1 MTSLSGDYTDVY
13 KFYKN
18 ENGDICFRNIDG
30 SYLSVAKS
38 MPFDKLLELENRVSP
53 KVDCIIET
61 KYTENKP
68 NQIKF
73 IYNKIRSEKRST
85 IIKPYFK
92 KVKRIRGK
100 SQILDFYVCTF
111 CGTHHTD
118 DTDECADCISNYERD
133 MKYTNNRIL
142 EISND
147 HTLNDGA
154 YYDFMNTMKE
164 YLDSEHFRGFR
175 RIDIFNFNS
184 YSDIIMYFI
193 DNNNKMVSKTVWTTT
208 YYDDECYRDKYEYDY
223 EIDDYIAE
231 YEYEDP
237 VDPHEINVDIE
248 NIQENTV

>member
-1 MTSLSGDYTDVY
+1 MSSFTGDFIDAYR
-13 KFYKN
+13 FYKN

-133 MKYTNNRIL
+133 MKYTNNKIL

-147 HTLNDGA
+147 SKIGLVIYNSI
-154 YYDFMNTMKE
+154 MNTINE
-164 YLDSEHFRGFR
+164 YRVSPYFRGFR
-175 RIDIFNFNS
+175 YIDISVVGVNTK
-184 YSDIIMYFI
+184 IIIYLI
-193 DNNNKMVSKTVWTTT
+193 DNNNRMTRCKAQYDESDDM
-208 YYDDECYRDKYEYDY
+208 YDDMYG
-223 EIDDYIAE
+223 E
-231 YEYEDP
+231 YEYNYLEMDYL
-237 VDPHEINVDIE
+237 DEYIY
-248 NIQENTV
+248 

>member
-38 MPFDKLLELENRVSP
+38 MPFDKLLELETKSVA

-133 MKYTNNRIL
+133 MKYTNNKIL

-147 HTLNDGA
+147 SKIGLVIYNSI
-154 YYDFMNTMKE
+154 MNTINE
-164 YLDSEHFRGFR
+164 YRVSPYFRGFR
-175 RIDIFNFNS
+175 YIDISVVGVNTK
-184 YSDIIMYFI
+184 IIIYLI
-193 DNNNKMVSKTVWTTT
+193 DNNNRMTRCKAQYDESDDESDDM
-208 YYDDECYRDKYEYDY
+208 YDDMYG
-223 EIDDYIAE
+223 E
-231 YEYEDP
+231 YEYNYLEMDYL
-237 VDPHEINVDIE
+237 DEYIY
-248 NIQENTV
+248 

>member
-18 ENGDICFRNIDG
+18 ENGDICFRDIDG

-38 MPFDKLLELENRVSP
+38 MPFDNLLELESRPVP
-53 KVDCIIET
+53 IIDCIIET

-118 DTDECADCISNYERD
+118 DTDECADCISNYEKD
-133 MKYTNNRIL
+133 MKYTNNKIL

-147 HTLNDGA
+147 SKIGLVISNSL
-154 YYDFMNTMKE
+154 MNTINE
-164 YLDSEHFRGFR
+164 YRVSPYFRGFR
-175 RIDIFNFNS
+175 YIDISVVGMNTK
-184 YSDIIMYFI
+184 IIIYLI
-193 DNNNKMVSKTVWTTT
+193 DNNNRMTRCKAQ
-208 YYDDECYRDKYEYDY
+208 YDESESDY
-223 EIDDYIAE
+223 ESDDMYGE
-231 YEYEDP
+231 YEYNYLEMDYL
-237 VDPHEINVDIE
+237 DEYIY
-248 NIQENTV
+248 

>member
-38 MPFDKLLELENRVSP
+38 MPFDKLLELETKSVA

-61 KYTENKP
+61 KYNTKNINFENKSI
-68 NQIKF
+68 NLYKIKTER
-73 IYNKIRSEKRST
+73 KPVVV
-85 IIKPYFK
+85 KPYFK
-92 KVKRIRGK
+92 KANKRVRGK

-133 MKYTNNRIL
+133 MKYTNNKIL

-147 HTLNDGA
+147 SKIGLVIYNSI
-154 YYDFMNTMKE
+154 MNTINE
-164 YLDSEHFRGFR
+164 YRVSPYFRGFR
-175 RIDIFNFNS
+175 YIDISVVGVNTK
-184 YSDIIMYFI
+184 IIIYLI
-193 DNNNKMVSKTVWTTT
+193 DNNNRMTRCKAQYDESDDESHDM
-208 YYDDECYRDKYEYDY
+208 YDDDMYG
-223 EIDDYIAE
+223 E
-231 YEYEDP
+231 YEYNYLEMDYL
-237 VDPHEINVDIE
+237 DEYIY
-248 NIQENTV
+248 